1 MNPTSVP
8 RPDSPRPQ
16 LHPLS
21 RPPRPSFYSSP
32 QTDSARRTDPLGWR
46 AFSDV
51 DSELDR
57 PVPEV
62 PPEGVGDPGPQVM
75 GHSGYQHTAV
85 YRRQIHHWTGE
96 PFVPDP
102 TGTRDLTTLPPI

>member
-1 MNPTSVP
+1 MASGSTCSVVPTP
-8 RPDSPRPQ
+8 WAGA
-16 LHPLS
+16 
-21 RPPRPSFYSSP
+21 SSP
-32 QTDSARRTDPLGWR
+32 T
-46 AFSDV
+46 V

-62 PPEGVGDPGPQVM
+62 PPDGVGDPGPQVM

-85 YRRQIHHWTGE
+85 YRGRSRDWTGE

-102 TGTRDLTTLPPI
+102 PGTARR